1 MTSKALLDEIMR
13 LPVAERLKLLEDA
26 WDSIAASPTAVP
38 VPAWH
43 EAELDRR
50 LHRPSAEPSQART
63 KSARTSEVIRGIAQ
77 RAGSPPLARWFACSR
92 L

>member
-1 MTSKALLDEIMR
+1 MTSKSLVDQIMPLL
-13 LPVAERLKLLEDA
+13 VAERLKLLEDA

-50 LHRPSAEPSQART
+50 LDRPSAEPPQSEDEVRAHLRGDPGHRPAR
-63 KSARTSEVIRGIAQ
+63 R
-77 RAGSPPLARWFACSR
+77 
-92 L
+92 